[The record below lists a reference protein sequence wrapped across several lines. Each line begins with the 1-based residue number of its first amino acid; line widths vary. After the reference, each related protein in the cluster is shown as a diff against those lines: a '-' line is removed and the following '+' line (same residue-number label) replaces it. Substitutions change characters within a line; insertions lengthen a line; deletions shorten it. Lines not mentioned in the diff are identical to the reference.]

1 MWQKGGAG
9 NAPSLLLM
17 MAAMLAMLRCIV
29 QLLFSPHPL
38 VCRDGYTAIMGA
50 ACGGHASI
58 VRLLLE
64 YQADVNAYDE

>member
-1 MWQKGGAG
+1 MRQKGGAG

-38 VCRDGYTAIMGA
+38 VCRDGYTALMSA
-50 ACGGHASI
+50 AGGGHESI

-64 YQADVNAYDE
+64 YRANVNAMDE

>member
-9 NAPSLLLM
+9 NAPSLLPT
-17 MAAMLAMLRCIV
+17 MAALLMKLRCVV

-64 YQADVNAYDE
+64 YRADVNAFDE